1 MSLRVL
7 SSFEKKL
14 LTQSM
19 ENKRS
24 GITFAATY
32 SSCKENWDDDATLAT
47 VKEKRLSIP
56 LLTYA
61 LNRLIAKNT
70 ELALTINENIEFEL
84 LKKIKTDAVI
94 NIVQFGSYKDEKINC
109 HGGAP
114 PYLLRHIFNNA
125 KFTPGNNLPLWELY
139 VVDESMIVFHG
150 HDALFDSFSGANFHK
165 LLMAEIN
172 EVILNHRSDVKLSKL
187 DNVFDR
193 TDIVAEVT
201 LPKSIYDH
209 PKIHLPAKNP
219 ELFNKQTQSFFK
231 SVYFNALKKP
241 FDVLPFFNLWGDEG
255 SLKQL
260 DEFKSIKGS
269 NPLDYESNLC
279 GTTVFGTISKDRFRY
294 LHSLVEQE
302 NICFKSLICG
312 ITMLCLKPLVKD
324 FSKSITF
331 SIQVDLRDYVKK
343 PEEQS
348 RNFGLFY
355 KEIRVECPFSL
366 IDNSMFK
373 DVDSD
378 SETKTLNED
387 DAEYMEQLL
396 EFQLKNVTNHIRN
409 VVSDNLKKFEKAG
422 FDDDDIRRMKYD
434 NTEDDIEDKS
444 QQKVIN
450 VCDTS
455 DIVLGSSTKVGE
467 GMFNLKDT
475 SFTKSLNKNEYMNI
489 CYSYCVDSGLNLC
502 IHFPENYN
510 MENFVECFQS
520 FIEE

>member
-14 LTQSM
+14 LTQSV

-32 SSCKENWDDDATLAT
+32 SSCQENWDDDATLAT
-47 VKEKRLSIP
+47 VKGKRLSMP
-56 LLTYA
+56 LLTHA

-94 NIVQFGSYKDEKINC
+94 KIVQFGSYKDEKINC

-125 KFTPGNNLPLWELY
+125 KYTPGNNLPLWELY
-139 VVDESMIVFHG
+139 VVDEAMIVFHG

-172 EVILNHRSDVKLSKL
+172 EVILNRRTDVELSKL
-187 DNVFDR
+187 DNLFDR
-193 TDIVAEVT
+193 TDIVEQVT

-209 PKIHLPAKNP
+209 PKIHLPAKSP
-219 ELFNKQTQSFFK
+219 ELFNKQTHSFFK
-231 SVYFNALKKP
+231 TVYFNAVRKP
-241 FDVLPFFNLWGDEG
+241 FDILPFFNFGGDENT
-255 SLKQL
+255 LKQL
-260 DEFKSIKGS
+260 DEYKSIKGS
-269 NPLDYESNLC
+269 NPLDYETNLC
-279 GTTVFGTISKDRFRY
+279 GTTVFGTISRERFGY

-312 ITMLCLKPLVKD
+312 ITMLCLKPLVED

-331 SIQVDLRDYVKK
+331 SMQVDLRDYLKHTD
-343 PEEQS
+343 EQP
-348 RNFGLFY
+348 RDFGLYY

-366 IDNSMFK
+366 IDDRSFK
-373 DVDSD
+373 DTDSD

-387 DAEYMEQLL
+387 DSEYMEQLL
-396 EFQLKNVTNHIRN
+396 ESQLKNVTEHIKS
-409 VVSDNLKKFEKAG
+409 VISDNMRRFEKSG

-434 NTEDDIEDKS
+434 NSKEDAEDKT
-444 QQKVIN
+444 QQRVIDI
-450 VCDTS
+450 CDTS
-455 DIVLGSSTKVGE
+455 DIVLGNSTEIGN
-467 GMFNLKDT
+467 GLFNLKNT
-475 SFTKSLNKNEYMNI
+475 SFTKSLNKNEYMSI
-489 CYSYCVDSGLNLC
+489 CYSYCVDSGLNIC
-502 IHFPENYN
+502 IHFPETYN